1 MCEEVIHD
9 SQYGFINLVAFYDR
23 VMLLM
28 NQRTTDVIYLDM
40 CTAFDVVL
48 LYILISKLERY

>member
-1 MCEEVIHD
+1 MIHD